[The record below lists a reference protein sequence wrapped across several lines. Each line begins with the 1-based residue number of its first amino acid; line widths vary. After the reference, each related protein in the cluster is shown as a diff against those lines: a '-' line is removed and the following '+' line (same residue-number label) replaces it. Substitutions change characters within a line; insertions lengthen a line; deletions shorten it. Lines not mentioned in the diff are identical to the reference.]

1 MATIVKMPQR
11 GLSEESALL
20 AEWHVK
26 IGDQVSV
33 GDLLFVIETDK
44 TTFEVE
50 SEVSG
55 TVLKLLYKEY
65 DEVPVQEAVCI
76 IGAEDEALNLSEY
89 QQEAISNE
97 VNSNTPVT
105 PDEETIDEAL
115 IEGKSNDFD
124 AIIVQDNINT
134 KAKISPRAKAL
145 ALKKSIDYRQAKASG
160 PEGRIIERDI
170 ISMLES
176 GPFVSSAARDGYYG
190 LEIGNGLD
198 SGLETGL
205 GTGLGQRITTADLER
220 QDESLKKVPEKPFMN
235 PSDDNLVEK
244 KFESIKLSQTRKVIS
259 KNMLKSLETTAQLT
273 LNVSFD
279 ATALLA
285 YRQQVKDRNESMN
298 LSNISINDMILFAV
312 SRTVKNHKALNAHL
326 LGDEMH
332 LYEHVHLG
340 VAVDTDRGLMVPTL
354 SYCDM
359 KSLDVI
365 SKELRVLAA
374 ECREGTINPDHLRG
388 GTFTVTNLGSLGIES
403 FTPILN
409 APQTG
414 ILGVG
419 TIVNMPKE
427 VQGKIVLYP
436 SMFLS
441 LTMDHRALDGAAAA
455 RFLKELREN
464 LEKFSLLLAM

>member
-26 IGDQVSV
+26 VGDQVSV

-55 TVLKLLYKEY
+55 TVLNVLYKEY

-76 IGAEDEALNLSEY
+76 IGEADEVVDLSEY
-89 QQEAISNE
+89 QQEAISSE
-97 VNSNTPVT
+97 ANSNTPAT
-105 PDEETIDEAL
+105 PETETIVEKL
-115 IEGKSNDFD
+115 PVGKSDTFD
-124 AIIVQDNINT
+124 AIVVDDTKNT
-134 KAKISPRAKAL
+134 KAKISPRAKVL
-145 ALKKSIDYRQAKASG
+145 ALKKGIDYRQAKASG
-160 PEGRIIERDI
+160 PEGRIIEPDI

-190 LEIGNGLD
+190 LEIGKNQ
-198 SGLETGL
+198 ETGL
-205 GTGLGQRITTADLER
+205 GTGLGQRITTNDLEIR
-220 QDESLKKVPEKPFMN
+220 QDESLKKVPEKPFMGS
-235 PSDDNLVEK
+235 SDDHHIEK
-244 KFESIKLSQTRKVIS
+244 QFESVKLSQTRKVIS

-273 LNVSFD
+273 LNASFD
-279 ATALLA
+279 ATALLE
-285 YRQQVKDRNESMN
+285 YRQQIKDRNESMN

-365 SKELRVLAA
+365 SKELRVLAS

-388 GTFTVTNLGSLGIES
+388 GTFTVTNLGSLGVES

-436 SMFLS
+436 SMVLS

>member
-1 MATIVKMPQR
+1 MATVVKMPQR

-55 TVLKLLYKEY
+55 TVLNILYKEY
-65 DEVPVQEAVCI
+65 DEVPVQEPVCI
-76 IGAEDEALNLSEY
+76 IGEANEVVDLSEY
-89 QQEAISNE
+89 QQEAISSE
-97 VNSNTPVT
+97 ANSNSPANSVT
-105 PDEETIDEAL
+105 EPIEEIIL
-115 IEGKSNDFD
+115 VGKSNEFEAMVVDD
-124 AIIVQDNINT
+124 TKNS
-134 KAKISPRAKAL
+134 KAKISPRAKIL
-145 ALKKSIDYRQAKASG
+145 ALKKGIDYRQAKASG

-190 LEIGNGLD
+190 LEISKNQ
-198 SGLETGL
+198 ETGL

-220 QDESLKKVPEKPFMN
+220 QDESLKKVPEKPFTN

-279 ATALLA
+279 ATALLE
-285 YRQQVKDRNESMN
+285 YRQQIKNRNESMN

-388 GTFTVTNLGSLGIES
+388 GTFTVTNLGSLGVES

-414 ILGVG
+414 ILGAG

-436 SMFLS
+436 SMVLS

-455 RFLKELREN
+455 RFLEELREN